1 MKAIKYLVS
10 GVLMLSMSVAANAQ
24 VPDYNTLLEPIMKEL
39 KANPTDKNAA
49 KDLLKNYN
57 KVFKKDPEALTA
69 LGNAYLTVKN
79 YDMANQYA
87 DLAIAR
93 NKNYGNAYILKGDIQ
108 AMQDDGGGAAMWYRQ
123 SVELDPKNPQGYMS
137 YANVYRKIDPAES
150 ERMLNELKKNI
161 PDFPI
166 EAEAAHAFYATGNY
180 EKAMEYFLK
189 SDISK
194 LEENHLTEYSVA
206 ATSVGNREKALEVAQ
221 AGIRKNPNSNAFI
234 RLALIN
240 TIGLKKYDEALAY
253 AEKLISNEGENNSG
267 DLGYYGQALAGNQR
281 FAEAIS
287 KYEKALSID
296 ATNIMPY
303 KYIADAYNGMG
314 QEDKALE
321 YSAMYLDKNP
331 NAKLSDYRDIADI
344 YANKIKKA
352 KEAAN
357 DAEVDANFAKVVGI
371 YDQVIAKYPQAKV
384 WGTYQKANT
393 AFSAELDEKATP
405 YFKEVVSLLENNR
418 DRSENDNYYLGR
430 SYSLIGY
437 YYWTKNELDMAG
449 QYFDKC
455 VKVTPDDSI
464 AKKWFQMKAEADAA
478 PAGETEE

>member
-1 MKAIKYLVS
+1 MKVIKYLVS
-10 GVLMLSMSVAANAQ
+10 GALVLSMSVAANAQ
-24 VPDYNTLLEPIMKEL
+24 VADYNTLLEPIMKEL
-39 KANPTDKNAA
+39 KANPTDKNVA
-49 KDLLKNYN
+49 KDLLKEYN
-57 KVFKKDPEALTA
+57 KVFKKNPEALTA

-79 YDMANQYA
+79 YDMANHYA

-93 NKNYGNAYILKGDIQ
+93 NKTYGNAYILKGDIQ

-137 YANVYRKIDPAES
+137 YANVYRKIDPSES
-150 ERMLNELKKNI
+150 ERMLNELKRNV

-166 EAEAAHAFYATGNY
+166 EAEAAHSFYATGNY

-206 ATSVGNREKALEVAQ
+206 ATSVGNREKALEVAK
-221 AGIRKNPNSNAFI
+221 AGMRKNPESNAFI

-240 TIGLKKYDEALAY
+240 TIGLEKFEEALGY
-253 AEKLISNEGENNSG
+253 AEKLISKEGENNSG

-281 FAEAIS
+281 YAEAIS
-287 KYEKALSID
+287 KYEKALSVD

-303 KYIADAYNGMG
+303 KYIADAYNDMG

-331 NAKLSDYRDIADI
+331 NAKLADYRDIADI

-352 KEAAN
+352 KEAGNN
-357 DAEVDANFAKVVGI
+357 DEVDANFAKVVGV

-393 AFSAELDEKATP
+393 AFSAELDDKATP
-405 YFKEVVSLLENNR
+405 YFKEVVSLLENNS

-437 YYWTKNELDMAG
+437 YYWTKDELDTAG

-455 VKVTPDDSI
+455 IQITPDDNI
-464 AKKWFQMKAEADAA
+464 AKTWFQRKAENEN
-478 PAGETEE
+478 PTETVE